1 MGIRRKNRE
10 FLNLGTHTFIL
21 AFMLLQLLYFN
32 FGTSLQ
38 VKFHR
43 SSFIRIFRSH
53 CNYTYIATNNHVN
66 FFINYDKFN
75 RKATQETPKKCCES
89 KENVENRQ
97 SPILQ

>member
-1 MGIRRKNRE
+1 MGIRRKNGE
-10 FLNLGTHTFIL
+10 FLNLSTHTFIL

-43 SSFIRIFRSH
+43 SGFICIF
-53 CNYTYIATNNHVN
+53 NHVN

-75 RKATQETPKKCCES
+75 RKATQETPKNCCES

-97 SPILQ
+97 SPHSTMMKQNRN